1 MKTYFRRSL
10 KTRVTVF
17 SLAIFLLVIW
27 SLAFYASQMLRQDM
41 QRLFGAQQF
50 STVEVLAADIN
61 AHLEA
66 RFTAL
71 NLVSKTVTPA
81 TLGQPESL
89 RAHLENYV
97 LLQDEFT
104 GGTFAVGI
112 NGNLDGALA
121 LVSERLGAG
130 DMDSDFLKLAL
141 KQGNA
146 TVGKPTLGKKLNA
159 PVFGMAVPVRDE
171 ANQVVGVLVG
181 IVDLGRPNF
190 LTRVTSHSYGKSGGI
205 SVVAPQ
211 YRMIIVSTDKR
222 RNLNVLPPQGSN
234 LGIDRAMRGEEFTG
248 IYTSTPGVERL
259 SSVKG
264 IPATGWFLVA
274 SVHTDEAFAPIHQM
288 QQRLALATLVA
299 TVLVAALIWWMLRR
313 QLWPLQKAARALAVR
328 VDEDR
333 AVQALPVVEPDE
345 IGALIGEF
353 NHLLSIL
360 GQREEALKET
370 RFLWKFAVEGS
381 GDGVWD
387 WNIQTGKTD
396 YDARCREILAY
407 ALDDEMPI
415 GQAWHSHIHPDD
427 RSSVAVAMQAC
438 LEGTTDR
445 FESEYR
451 MQCKNGRYKW
461 LLSRGAVVSRSEDG
475 RPMRMI
481 GTNSDITKRQQMQA
495 QLLRSVHKLE
505 EKEKS
510 RTRFLAAAGHDL
522 RQPVAATSLFVEA
535 LKSTSPSTRQLELIG
550 LLGQSVAVFSSQLDR
565 LLDISKFDAGLIQ
578 AEPTDVDVAG
588 VFDWLYKHLAANAL
602 DKGLRFSTYISK
614 NLAVSLQTDHHLL
627 QSVLMNLVTNA
638 IKYTNTGGV
647 LVSARARGDR
657 VLFQVW
663 DTGIGIE
670 QGDLRA
676 IFDEFYQVG
685 NRQRNREAGLG
696 LGLSICARALEVL
709 GSEVRCR
716 SQFGRG
722 SVFSFS
728 LPLVLDSQVNPRK
741 QTDHLSVDL
750 NLEWIWLGKR
760 IVVVEDDP
768 LVSSGLLNLLR
779 EVGAD
784 ASHFE
789 TAEAALSSAGLA
801 CVDYFIVDYSL
812 GGELTGLEF
821 LHAVQAQ
828 QDHPVRAVVITGETS
843 SDFMRRMASSQWPVL
858 HKPVTFAKLISA
870 LNGSMP

>member
-1 MKTYFRRSL
+1 LKNHFKRSL

-17 SLAIFLLVIW
+17 SLAIFLFVIW

-41 QRLFGAQQF
+41 QRVFGAQQF
-50 STVEVLAADIN
+50 STADVLAADIN
-61 AHLEA
+61 ANLEA
-66 RFTAL
+66 RFADL
-71 NLVSKTVTPA
+71 NLAGKTITPA
-81 TLGQPESL
+81 MLAQPESV
-89 RAHLENYV
+89 RAHLQKFL
-97 LLQDEFT
+97 LLQDQFS
-104 GGTFAVGI
+104 GGTFAIGT
-112 NGNLDGALA
+112 NGNLDRALA
-121 LVSERLGAG
+121 LVSERLGAR
-130 DMDSDFLKLAL
+130 DMDSDFLKIAL
-141 KQGNA
+141 QKGQS
-146 TVGKPTLGKKLNA
+146 TVGRPILGEKLDA
-159 PVFGMAVPVRDE
+159 PVFAMAVPIRDQ
-171 ANQVVGVLVG
+171 ANQVVGALVG
-181 IVDLGRPNF
+181 MVDLGKPNF
-190 LTRVTSHSYGKSGGI
+190 LTRITSHTYGKTGGF

-222 RNLNVLPPQGSN
+222 RNLEILPPQGSN
-234 LGIDRAMRGEEFTG
+234 PTIDRAMRGEDLTE

-259 SSVKG
+259 TSVKR

-274 SVHTDEAFAPIHQM
+274 SVRTDEAFAPIHQM

-299 TVLVAALIWWMLRR
+299 TVLVAALMWWMLRR
-313 QLWPLQKAARALAVR
+313 QLSPLQQAARALVVR
-328 VDEDR
+328 GDEDR
-333 AVQALPVVEPDE
+333 PVQALPVVEPDE
-345 IGALIGEF
+345 IGELIGGF

-360 GQREEALKET
+360 GQREEALKES
-370 RFLWKFAVEGS
+370 RFLWKFAIEGS

-387 WNIQTGKTD
+387 WNIQTGETD
-396 YDARCREILAY
+396 YDTRCREILAY

-415 GQAWHSHIHPDD
+415 GQAWRSHIHPDD
-427 RSSVAVAMQAC
+427 RSLVAAAMQAC
-438 LEGTTDR
+438 LEGKTDR

-475 RPMRMI
+475 RPKRMI
-481 GTNSDITKRQQMQA
+481 GTNSDVTRRQQLQA
-495 QLLRSVHKLE
+495 QLLRSMHKLE

-522 RQPVAATSLFVEA
+522 RQPIAATSLFVEA
-535 LKSTSPSTRQLELIG
+535 LKSTAPSPRQLELIG

-588 VFDWLYKHLAANAL
+588 VFDWLYKHLAANAW
-602 DKGLRFSTYISK
+602 DKGLRFSTYMSK
-614 NLAVSLQTDHHLL
+614 NLPVSLQTDHHLL
-627 QSVLMNLVTNA
+627 QSVLMNLVSNA

-647 LVSARARGDR
+647 LVSARARGGR

-670 QGDLRA
+670 QSDLRA

-696 LGLSICARALEVL
+696 LGLSICTRALEVL

-728 LPLVLDSQVNPRK
+728 LPLVSDSPLNPSK
-741 QTDHLSVDL
+741 QTDLLRPDSNDD
-750 NLEWIWLGKR
+750 WIWLGKR
-760 IVVVEDDP
+760 IMVLEDDP

-789 TAEAALSSAGLA
+789 TAEAALSSAGIGA
-801 CVDYFIVDYSL
+801 VDYFIVDYSL
-812 GGELTGLEF
+812 GGELTGLDF
-821 LHAVQAQ
+821 LHAVQVQ
-828 QDHPVRAVVITGETS
+828 QEHPVRAVVITGETS
-843 SDFMRRMASSQWPVL
+843 SDFMRRMASSPWPVL
-858 HKPVTFAKLISA
+858 HKPVTFAKLVSA
-870 LNGSMP
+870 LNGSVP

>member
-1 MKTYFRRSL
+1 
-10 KTRVTVF
+10 
-17 SLAIFLLVIW
+17 
-27 SLAFYASQMLRQDM
+27 MLRQDM

-50 STVEVLAADIN
+50 STVNVLAADIN
-61 AHLEA
+61 ANLES
-66 RFTAL
+66 RFTGL

-81 TLGQPESL
+81 MLGQPEFL
-89 RAHLENYV
+89 PAHLEKFV
-97 LLQDEFT
+97 LLQEQFS

-112 NGNLDGALA
+112 NGNLDGTLALA
-121 LVSERLGAG
+121 SERLGVS
-130 DMDSDFLKLAL
+130 DMDADFLRIAL
-141 KQGNA
+141 KQGTA
-146 TVGKPTLGKKLNA
+146 TVGKPILGTKLNA
-159 PVFGMAVPVRDE
+159 PVFAMAVPIRDE
-171 ANQVVGVLVG
+171 VNQIVGALVG
-181 IVDLGRPNF
+181 MVDLGKPNF
-190 LTRVTSHSYGKSGGI
+190 LTRITSHSYGKTGGF

-222 RNLNVLPPQGSN
+222 RNLNVLPPQGAN
-234 LGIDRAMRGEEFTG
+234 PTIDRAMRGEEFTE
-248 IYTSTPGVERL
+248 IYTSTPGLERL
-259 SSVKG
+259 TSVKRV
-264 IPATGWFLVA
+264 PAVGWFLVA
-274 SVHTDEAFAPIHQM
+274 SVQANEAFAPIHQM
-288 QQRLALATLVA
+288 QQRLAVATLVA
-299 TVLVAALIWWMLRR
+299 TVLIAALMWWMLRR

-328 VDEDR
+328 VDGDR

-345 IGALIGEF
+345 IGTLIGGF

-360 GQREEALKET
+360 GQREESLKET
-370 RFLWKFAVEGS
+370 RFLWKFAIEGS

-415 GQAWHSHIHPDD
+415 GQAWRSHIHPDD
-427 RSSVAVAMQAC
+427 RSSVAAAMQAC
-438 LEGTTDR
+438 LEGETDR

-451 MQCKNGRYKW
+451 IQCKNGRYKW

-535 LKSTSPSTRQLELIG
+535 LKSTSPSPRQLELIG
-550 LLGQSVAVFSSQLDR
+550 LLGQSVTVFSSQLDR
-565 LLDISKFDAGLIQ
+565 LLDISKFDAGLIR
-578 AEPTDVDVAG
+578 AEPTDVAVAD
-588 VFDWLYKHLAANAL
+588 VFDWLYMHFAANAL
-602 DKGLRFSTYISK
+602 DKGLRFATYISK
-614 NLAVSLQTDHHLL
+614 NLAMSLQTDHHLL

-638 IKYTNTGGV
+638 IKFTNAGGV
-647 LVSARARGDR
+647 IVSARARGDR

-663 DTGIGIE
+663 DTGVGIE
-670 QGDLRA
+670 QSDLRA

-716 SQFGRG
+716 SRFGRG

-728 LPLVLDSQVNPRK
+728 LPLVSDSTLNPRK
-741 QTDHLSVDL
+741 QRDLLPVDS
-750 NLEWIWLGKR
+750 NSDWIWLGKR
-760 IVVVEDDP
+760 IMVLEDDP

-784 ASHFE
+784 ASHFD

-801 CVDYFIVDYSL
+801 CVDYFIVDYSI
-812 GGELTGLEF
+812 GGELTGMEF

-828 QDHPVRAVVITGETS
+828 QDHLVRAVVITGETS

-870 LNGSMP
+870 LNGSVS

>member
-1 MKTYFRRSL
+1 MKNYFRRSL

-17 SLAIFLLVIW
+17 SLAIFLLAIW
-27 SLAFYASQMLRQDM
+27 SLAYYASQMLRQDM

-50 STVEVLAADIN
+50 STVNLLAADIN
-61 AHLEA
+61 ANLEA
-66 RFTAL
+66 RFRGL
-71 NLVSKTVTPA
+71 NLVSKTITPA
-81 TLGQPESL
+81 MLGQPEAI
-89 RAHLENYV
+89 RAHLQNFL
-97 LLQDEFT
+97 LLQDQFT
-104 GGTFAVGI
+104 GGTFAVGL
-112 NGNLDGALA
+112 NGNLDAALA
-121 LVSERLGAG
+121 LVSNRLGAG
-130 DMDSDFLKLAL
+130 SMDSDFLKIAL
-141 KQGNA
+141 KEGKS
-146 TVGKPTLGKKLNA
+146 TVGKPTLGEKIGA
-159 PVFGMAVPVRDE
+159 PIFGMAVPVRDE
-171 ANQVVGVLVG
+171 TNQVVGVMVG
-181 IVDLGRPNF
+181 LVDLGMPNF
-190 LTRVTSHSYGKSGGI
+190 LTRITSQSYGKSGGF

-222 RNLNVLPPQGSN
+222 RNLNVLPPEGSN
-234 LGIDRAMRGEEFTG
+234 LTIDRAIRGEELTE
-248 IYTSTPGVERL
+248 IYTSTPGLERL
-259 SSVKG
+259 TSVKV
-264 IPATGWFLVA
+264 IPATGWFLVG
-274 SVHTDEAFAPIHQM
+274 SVQTDEAFAPIHQM

-299 TVLVAALIWWMLRR
+299 SVLVAALIWWMLRR

-328 VDEDR
+328 VDGDR
-333 AVQALPVVEPDE
+333 VVQALPVGEPDE

-353 NHLLSIL
+353 NHLLGIL
-360 GQREEALKET
+360 RQREESLEET
-370 RFLWKFAVEGS
+370 RFLWKFAIEGS

-387 WNIQTGKTD
+387 WNIHTGKTHF
-396 YDARCREILAY
+396 DARCREILAY

-415 GQAWHSHIHPDD
+415 GKVWLSHIHPDD
-427 RSSVAVAMQAC
+427 RSLVAAAVQAC
-438 LEGTTDR
+438 LEGKADR
-445 FESEYR
+445 FDSEYR
-451 MQCKNGRYKW
+451 IQCKNGPYKW
-461 LLSRGAVVSRSEDG
+461 LLSRGTLVSRSDDG

-481 GTNSDITKRQQMQA
+481 GTSSDITKRQQMQA
-495 QLLRSVHKLE
+495 QLLGSVQKLE

-535 LKSTSPSTRQLELIG
+535 LKSTSPSPRQLELIG

-565 LLDISKFDAGLIQ
+565 LLDISKFDAGLVQ
-578 AEPTDVDVAG
+578 AEPSDVDVAG
-588 VFDWLYKHLAANAL
+588 VFDWLYKHLAAKAL
-602 DKGLRFSTYISK
+602 DKGLRFSTFLAK
-614 NLAVSLQTDHHLL
+614 NSALSLQTDHHLL

-670 QGDLRA
+670 QDDLST
-676 IFDEFYQVG
+676 IFDEFFQVG

-728 LPLVLDSQVNPRK
+728 LPLVSDSPLNSRT
-741 QTDHLSVDL
+741 QTDPLSGDS
-750 NLEWIWLGKR
+750 NSEWIWLGKR
-760 IVVVEDDP
+760 IAVVEDDP
-768 LVSSGLLNLLR
+768 LVSSGLLNLLQ

-801 CVDYFIVDYSL
+801 TVEYFIVDYSL
-812 GGELTGLEF
+812 GGKLTGLEF
-821 LHAVQAQ
+821 LHAVQMQ
-828 QDHPVRAVVITGETS
+828 RDHPVRAVVITGETS
-843 SDFMRRMASSQWPVL
+843 SHFMRRIATSQWPVL
-858 HKPVTFAKLISA
+858 YKPVTIAKLIYA
-870 LNGSMP
+870 LNGSVP